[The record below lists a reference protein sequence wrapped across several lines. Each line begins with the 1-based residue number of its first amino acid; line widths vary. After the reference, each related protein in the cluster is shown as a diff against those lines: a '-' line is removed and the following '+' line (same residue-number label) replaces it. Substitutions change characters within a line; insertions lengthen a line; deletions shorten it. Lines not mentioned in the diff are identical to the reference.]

1 MIFVTTAPI
10 FAEKNDGEAAEYCFS
25 LTMDRSCGNG
35 ASVSGRGPDS
45 NLFSSREHAGRPH
58 SRNTR
63 GILRPGNQAELVR
76 LH

>member
-1 MIFVTTAPI
+1 MLLF
-10 FAEKNDGEAAEYCFS
+10 DD
-25 LTMDRSCGNG
+25 DRWCGNG

-63 GILRPGNQAELVR
+63 GILRPGNQAKLVR